1 MPKVSPGPVDVGPV
15 FGSRATPS
23 NNGWRVFFLSCLII
37 TATEVAYAEQ
47 LGAELLAAA
56 VASPMITPRPDQAFG
71 EVVGVGRESAASTI
85 RPQRLLS
92 EHQLERILNDFE
104 MRLEL
109 ERKFSWRLHST
120 YRYEVRSPFTVGYD
134 AGERP
139 RLPLRYL
146 QLELPMDLVRP
157 AVFIGADFR

>member
-71 EVVGVGRESAASTI
+71 ERVVVGIESAASTI

-92 EHQLERILNDFE
+92 DHQFERILHDFE

-109 ERKFSWRLHST
+109 ERKFSWRLQSA
-120 YRYEVRSPFTVGYD
+120 YRYEVRSPFAVGYD
-134 AGERP
+134 PGERP
-139 RLPLRYL
+139 RLPLRYV

-157 AVFIGADFR
+157 AVFIGADF